1 MKMGDAPAVGRSLI
15 PMALPALGC
24 ERLSIGLLRGEHKI
38 VDDPGG
44 IARHDDADVAGLN
57 IPLRKLLHHIVGRY
71 LFARCPSP

>member
-24 ERLSIGLLRGEHKI
+24 ERLSIGSLRREHKI

-44 IARHDDADVAGLN
+44 IARHDDADTAGLN
-57 IPLRKLLHHIVGRY
+57 IALRE
-71 LFARCPSP
+71 